1 MKTIQEL
8 LSIANEKGVKSSY
21 LNTLINGYRGKIAFI
36 TARTKNMNALAMNA
50 IVLLNVLGNKKRGR

>member
-21 LNTLINGYRGKIAFI
+21 LNTLLYTGLRRNE
-36 TARTKNMNALAMNA
+36 ALA
-50 IVLLNVLGNKKRGR
+50 LNWEDIDFKKEIINVNKNLMWGKLPL